1 MAPRSELPVLRDNVD
16 IREEGRRDDRYAAQR
31 DVELLARWMDS
42 VFEIPII
49 GFRFGLDAIIGLL
62 PGAGDVV
69 TSFAS
74 IYILNAARKFGV
86 PRVTLTRMTLN
97 IAIDLIGG
105 ALPFVGDLWDA
116 WWKAN
121 QRNADLLR
129 RHIESTPNMERKLQT
144 EDRWF
149 VTMLIAFVVL
159 LTIGSVAVAVLL
171 FKWLVEAIS
180 QAGG

>member
-1 MAPRSELPVLRDNVD
+1 MAPRNNLPVVRDNVD
-16 IREEGRRDDRYAAQR
+16 IREEKRRDDRNSAQH
-31 DVELLARWMDS
+31 DVENLARWLDS

-69 TSFAS
+69 TSLAS

-121 QRNADLLR
+121 QRNAELLR
-129 RHIESTPNMERKLQT
+129 RHFEATPDTERKLQT

-149 VTMLIAFVVL
+149 VTMLIAVVVL
-159 LTIGSVAVAVLL
+159 LTIGSIAVAVVIL
-171 FKWLVEAIS
+171 KWLIAAIS
-180 QAGG
+180 QSGT